1 MICSYWGYSAESFD
15 ATLAAASCQLC
26 SQPLVFKPT
35 ATHLICHAAATQQWP
50 SKTHLFALTGAL
62 GVTLC
67 HFISLSHKQPFLSS
81 LCQNRLPPQT
91 LLFVPRTTTLTAR
104 RCQLDTLALHWTPVY
119 HLCAPLPHIQIT
131 TTATVNHFK
140 GMYLMGR
147 ETLATKCI
155 YFNSFIP
162 ELEPDPYSK
171 EDAFCFK
178 SPLIPSRWSCKILR
192 ACFSTES
199 TNFAL
204 PWETLAVDQKCLDM
218 YCRGNRRDNSP
229 KDKTGGT

>member
-1 MICSYWGYSAESFD
+1 MICYYWGYSAESFD

-67 HFISLSHKQPFLSS
+67 HFISLSHQQPFFSN

-119 HLCAPLPHIQIT
+119 HLCTPSPSPTSKSQPLLQ
-131 TTATVNHFK
+131 
-140 GMYLMGR
+140 
-147 ETLATKCI
+147 
-155 YFNSFIP
+155 
-162 ELEPDPYSK
+162 
-171 EDAFCFK
+171 
-178 SPLIPSRWSCKILR
+178 LIILR
-192 ACFSTES
+192 GCTW
-199 TNFAL
+199 
-204 PWETLAVDQKCLDM
+204 WEERVRQQSAYILTHLYL
-218 YCRGNRRDNSP
+218 N
-229 KDKTGGT
+229 